1 MKVLMVGVDEKAVGG
16 MWTVVENYLNSK
28 KFCNDTNLKY
38 IPTAT
43 SSSIIGKLLFS
54 GNAIIK
60 LILTLIFKK
69 IDIVHVHMAERGSV
83 FREGIV
89 VLLSKLFR
97 AKVIIHMHGATF
109 ETWYD
114 NQNKLIKKV
123 ISYILNSCDTFLI
136 LGEFFRP
143 FIRNIIKNES
153 KIKVLYNAVN
163 IPTENK
169 YQTNSNEIIFLGMLI
184 ERKGINDF
192 LKSISYIKDK
202 IPSDIKI
209 KLYGADKYNNIESK
223 IDDYGLTSI
232 VNYCGWLKNQE
243 KSECFSKAMMN
254 ILPSYSEG
262 LPMTVLETMSY
273 GIPNISTF
281 VAGVPEAIENNHDGI
296 LIKPGDIKELSK
308 SILMLIKNPELRCEY
323 SKNSYNHVKDQF
335 SVEKHINKLECVYK
349 EILCR

>member
-1 MKVLMVGVDEKAVGG
+1 MNVLMVGVDEKAVGG

-28 KFCNDTNLKY
+28 KFCHDTNLKY

-54 GNAIIK
+54 GNALIK
-60 LILTLIFKK
+60 LTLTLIFKK
-69 IDIVHVHMAERGSV
+69 IDIVHVHMAEKGSV

-114 NQNKLIKKV
+114 NQTKLIKKL
-123 ISYILNSCDTFLI
+123 IRYILNSCDTFLI

-169 YQTNSNEIIFLGMLI
+169 YKTNSNEIIFLGMLI

-202 IPSDIKI
+202 IPSEINI
-209 KLYGADKYNNIESK
+209 KLYGADKHNNIESK
-223 IDDYGLTSI
+223 IDDYGLTSM

-281 VAGVPEAIENNHDGI
+281 VAGIPEAIVNNHDGI

-323 SKNSYNHVKDQF
+323 SKNSYNHVKEQF
-335 SVEKHINKLECVYK
+335 SVEKHINQLECVYE